1 MRFTIRDESSVI
13 QNTDSMVVF
22 VFDDLLTEG
31 LDPSIA
37 KKLSDVKT
45 RHIFQG
51 KAGEVYTTSIGSGR
65 LRTKSRILFFVGL
78 GKKEEFSPEQ
88 MRLSS
93 GVVMQK
99 ISYEGLVSVRVD
111 CNLAV
116 PHFSD
121 IQDFAQSMTEGFIL
135 SDYRFDR
142 FKSKKKSE
150 KDKNRLKEIVIY
162 VKSKFV
168 KNFRKGINL
177 GKIFSDG
184 TNYARDLINTPSNE
198 KRPPVLAT
206 LIRRMAQR
214 EGLKCRILDEQQIRD
229 LKMGAF
235 LAVARG
241 SSTAPRL
248 VILEYGDTRK
258 TRPISFIGKGITF
271 DTGGISIKP
280 SSGMENMTTD
290 MSGAAAVFGAMKSIA
305 QLKPKVSVVGIGV
318 LAENMLGGNA
328 TRPGDIVR
336 SMKGTTIEIHNT
348 DAEGRLVLAD
358 GLHYAKTKYNPQ
370 CMINLATLTGACMV
384 ALGTNLTGMYG
395 THDELVQRVREQADF
410 TGDQVWHMPL
420 HSEFTEMMKGQIADL
435 CNISGVRWG
444 GANSAAAFLQHFTN
458 GTPWVHLDIAGPSHV
473 SKRKE
478 YKPTGGTG
486 VGTRVLVGLAKNWK
500 RLQGQKGKAFGT

>member
-1 MRFTIRDESSVI
+1 MRFTVKDDSSISEIMDGV
-13 QNTDSMVVF
+13 VVF
-22 VFDDLLTEG
+22 IFNDMSTEG

-37 KKLSDVKT
+37 KKIVDIKDRNV
-45 RHIFQG
+45 FQG
-51 KAGEVYTTSIGSGR
+51 KPGEVYTTFIDSGKFKAKP
-65 LRTKSRILFFVGL
+65 RTLFLTGL
-78 GKKEEFSPEQ
+78 GKREEFCAEQ

-93 GVVMQK
+93 GMVIQK
-99 ISYEGLVSVRVD
+99 ISYEGMLSVTVEINSIVSS
-111 CNLAV
+111 LQT
-116 PHFSD
+116 
-121 IQDFAQSMTEGFIL
+121 QDLTQAITEGFIL

-142 FKSKKKSE
+142 FKSRKKSGN
-150 KDKNRLKEIVIY
+150 DKSRLSEIVIC
-162 VKSKFV
+162 VKSKFIKDV
-168 KNFRKGINL
+168 KRGVTL

-184 TNYARDLINTPSNE
+184 TNYARDLINIPSNE
-198 KRPPVLAT
+198 KRPPVLASMV
-206 LIRRMAQR
+206 RRMALR
-214 EGLKCRILDEQQIRD
+214 EGLKCKILDEKQIRD

-241 SSTAPRL
+241 SSAPPRL
-248 VILEYGDTRK
+248 VVMEYGDTSK
-258 TRPISFIGKGITF
+258 SRPISFIGKGITF

-305 QLKPKVSVVGIGV
+305 QLKPKVPVVGIGV

-358 GLHYAKTKYNPQ
+358 ALHYAKMKYKPQ

-395 THDELVQRVREQADF
+395 THDELIERVREQADF
-410 TGDQVWHMPL
+410 TGDKVWHMPL

-458 GTPWVHLDIAGPSHV
+458 ATPWVHLDIAGPSHIG
-473 SKRKE
+473 KRKE
-478 YKPTGGTG
+478 YKPAGGTG
-486 VGTRVLVGLAKNWK
+486 VGTRILVRLAKEWK
-500 RLQGQKGKAFGT
+500 RLKVQKGKAFGT